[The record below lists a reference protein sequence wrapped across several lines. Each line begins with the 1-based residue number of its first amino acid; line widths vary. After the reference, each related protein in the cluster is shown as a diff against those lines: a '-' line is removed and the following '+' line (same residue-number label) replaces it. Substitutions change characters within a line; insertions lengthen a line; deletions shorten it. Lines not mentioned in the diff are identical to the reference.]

1 MKQLKRKD
9 LILEHYVP
17 AMKATVIDN
26 VTEKEITVRVWK
38 PKTMGTLPAYDMLTM
53 MNYEAD
59 RLWGYAIPE
68 HFVGPKDKGAVW
80 VTNNPDH
87 GAWDLQTVIR
97 MDYKKQQVDIY
108 VCALLVRPFSREAAD
123 HYEQRMGFDVWDRL
137 LLMWDSRQFDEE
149 GGYKPVAGYDFN
161 HPDGDRRY
169 KSYDDLYR
177 VINEGSDIAEGT
189 F

>member
-17 AMKATVIDN
+17 AMKATVIDS

-53 MNYEAD
+53 MTYEAD

-97 MDYKKQQVDIY
+97 MDYKRQQVDIY
-108 VCALLVRPFSREAAD
+108 VCAMLVRPFSREAAD
-123 HYEQRMGFDVWDRL
+123 HYEQRMGLEVWDRL

-161 HPDGDRRY
+161 HPDGDKRY

-177 VINEGSDIAEGT
+177 VIREGDIAEGT

>member
-38 PKTMGTLPAYDMLTM
+38 PKTMGKLPAYDMLTM
-53 MNYEAD
+53 MRYEAE
-59 RLWGYAIPE
+59 RLYQYSRPDIIIA
-68 HFVGPKDKGAVW
+68 PKENGACW

-108 VCALLVRPFSREAAD
+108 VCAMLIRPFSLEAQD
-123 HYEQRMGFDVWDRL
+123 HYEQRMGFPVWDRM

-149 GGYKPVAGYDFN
+149 GGYKQVAGYDFN
-161 HPDGDRRY
+161 HPKGDPHY
-169 KSYDDLYR
+169 NSYDDLYR
-177 VINEGSDIAEGT
+177 VISEHTDIAEGT

>member
-9 LILEHYVP
+9 LILEHYIP
-17 AMKATVIDN
+17 AMKATVIDS

-38 PKTMGTLPAYDMLTM
+38 PKTMGTLPAFMMLAVM
-53 MNYEAD
+53 RREANCLYQY
-59 RLWGYAIPE
+59 RNPKEFI
-68 HFVGPKDKGAVW
+68 GPKEGGAVW
-80 VTNNPDH
+80 KTGNPDYE
-87 GAWDLQTVIR
+87 AYDMQTVIR

-108 VCALLVRPFSREAAD
+108 VCALLVRPFSQEAAD

-137 LLMWDSRQFDEE
+137 LLMWDSRQFDDE

-177 VINEGSDIAEGT
+177 VIGEDDIAEGT

>member
-9 LILEHYVP
+9 LILEHYRP
-17 AMKATVIDN
+17 AMRATVIDN

-38 PKTMGTLPAYDMLTM
+38 PKMMGTLPAYDMLRM
-53 MNYEAD
+53 MNYVAN
-59 RLWGYAIPE
+59 RLYMYRRPQDVI
-68 HFVGPKDKGAVW
+68 GPKDNGAVW

-87 GAWDLQTVIR
+87 GAWDMQTVMR

-108 VCALLVRPFSREAAD
+108 VCAMLIRPFSQEAQKR
-123 HYEQRMGFDVWDRL
+123 YEQRMGLEVWDRL

-149 GGYKPVAGYDFN
+149 CGYKPAVGYDFN
-161 HPDGDRRY
+161 HPDGDKRY

-177 VINEGSDIAEGT
+177 VINESSDIAEGT